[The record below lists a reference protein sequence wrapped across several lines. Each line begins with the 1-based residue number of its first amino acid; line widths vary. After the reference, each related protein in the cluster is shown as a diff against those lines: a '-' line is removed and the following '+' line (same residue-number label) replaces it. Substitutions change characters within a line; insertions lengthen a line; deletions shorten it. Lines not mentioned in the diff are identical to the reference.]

1 MSKIMYIRREQF
13 SCGRYPLGCVVSNGI
28 VLNWRSWFPETDR
41 VRFPF
46 PAWCHAA
53 SELAGPEQPRPAG
66 RKLPRLPAS
75 TRPASSLLKPA
86 ALGRPLPHAPA
97 GSDPCLCLLPCQL
110 EASDGECGNSE
121 GSLGHSGGSFEGWE
135 VFRRLNRSAADYNS
149 SLSLSLCPSLSLSL
163 FLSPLSLSLLSL
175 SLSHLL
181 SFFLSLSLP
190 SNLLSSP
197 LLSSPLLS
205 SPLLSS
211 PLISSHL
218 ISSLSL
224 SFPVPPSLLL
234 QRAASRPLPRGVAT
248 PPSAW
253 ARP

>member
-1 MSKIMYIRREQF
+1 MSKIMYIRREQL

-28 VLNWRSWFPETDR
+28 VLNWRSWFPEADR

-97 GSDPCLCLLPCQL
+97 GSDPCRCLLPCQL

-135 VFRRLNRSAADYNS
+135 VFRRLNGHAADYNS
-149 SLSLSLCPSLSLSL
+149 SLSLSLSVSLSL

-175 SLSHLL
+175 SSPL
-181 SFFLSLSLP
+181 FLSLSLP

-197 LLSSPLLS
+197 LI
-205 SPLLSS
+205 SS

-218 ISSLSL
+218 LSSHLLSLSL
-224 SFPVPPSLLL
+224 F
-234 QRAASRPLPRGVAT
+234 SRPAFAPAAARRVEAFAAGGRH